1 MIQRRRFNALN
12 LLLILSLSATLTV
25 LVTVNRGVLTDLH
38 SRAASSFPL
47 GGAHDAGLAGGSG
60 ASSSASFSGG
70 LFADVPR
77 LAGTFLIALLVLAL
91 IYRLI
96 QQRAGKA
103 ETRTGRLVLMS
114 LLLLMPLLA
123 AQALVGLLPVLRAV
137 YGLVP
142 AAYGYLVPSALAS
155 LLAGILLGFE
165 VAVYLGFASALFV
178 SVFMGGDLSYFLFAL
193 LGSLAAAIPMARY
206 DTRYAL
212 WQHGLR
218 IGGMNLAVLG
228 MLMLL
233 GRREPS
239 WWLAVDLGAGLL
251 NGLGVAM
258 IASTVLPALERMFDI
273 TTSLRLLELSNLNHP
288 ALKELAV
295 RAPGTYHHSVVVGNL
310 SEGAAEGI
318 RANPLLVRVASYY
331 HDLGKMLCPLYFVE
345 NQHQKNQHDDLPAQT
360 SARIIV
366 NHVRDGLE
374 IARRHRLGKAIS
386 DIIAQHHGDSL
397 VRYFYHKAQEEHGG
411 AEGSLSEEEFRYPGP
426 RPQTKEA
433 GVVMCADVTEA
444 AIRSLEDPVPDEI
457 RAMVQ
462 KLMTRIYMEGQLDE
476 SGMTFNDLSYIEKT
490 FTRMLVSIH
499 HHRITYPDLRT
510 AGKRQ
515 APLES
520 DDTKPDRPVVARR

>member
-1 MIQRRRFNALN
+1 MNRFRRLN
-12 LLLILSLSATLTV
+12 YLKLLLILSLSGAITA
-25 LVTVNRGVLTDLH
+25 LVTVNRSVLAELRPAGEALL
-38 SRAASSFPL
+38 SPPL
-47 GGAHDAGLAGGSG
+47 ETAAGLGRIAEI
-60 ASSSASFSGG
+60 
-70 LFADVPR
+70 PR
-77 LAGTFLIALLVLAL
+77 LAGTFLIVLLVLAL
-91 IYRLI
+91 MYRLI
-96 QQRAGKA
+96 QLRTDKK
-103 ETRTGRLVLMS
+103 ETRNSRLLLMS
-114 LLLLMPLLA
+114 LLLLLPLLA
-123 AQALVGLLPVLRAV
+123 AQALVALLPLLRAV
-137 YGLVP
+137 YGLIP
-142 AAYGYLVPSALAS
+142 SAAYGYLVPSALTA

-165 VAVYLGFASALFV
+165 VAVYLAFASSLFV
-178 SVFMGGDLSYFLFAL
+178 ALLMGGGLSYFLYAL

-206 DTRYAL
+206 DTRHAL

-218 IGGMNLAVLG
+218 VGVMNCGVLG

-233 GRREPS
+233 AQREPS
-239 WWLAVDLGAGLL
+239 WLMGADLGAGLL
-251 NGLGVAM
+251 NGLAVAL
-258 IASTVLPALERMFDI
+258 IASTFLPALERLFDI

-345 NQHQKNQHDDLPAQT
+345 NQHQKNFHDDLPAQT

-374 IARRHRLGKAIS
+374 IARRHRLGRAIT

-411 AEGSLSEEEFRYPGP
+411 AEAGLSEEEFRYAGP
-426 RPQTKEA
+426 KPQTKEA

-444 AIRSLEDPVPDEI
+444 AIRSLDDPAPEEI

-510 AGKRQ
+510 DGKRQ
-515 APLES
+515 ERLE
-520 DDTKPDRPVVARR
+520 DATEPPQPPRRPDVGGR